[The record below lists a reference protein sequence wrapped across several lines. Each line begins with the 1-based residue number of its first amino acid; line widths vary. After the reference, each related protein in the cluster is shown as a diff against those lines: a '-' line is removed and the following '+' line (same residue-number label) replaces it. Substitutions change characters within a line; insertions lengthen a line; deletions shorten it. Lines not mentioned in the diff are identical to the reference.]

1 VGVSLMSLAA
11 SKVIGANT
19 SVLAEIM
26 RTLSRQR
33 SLMQPLHMQI
43 EVKCIYIV
51 QPAYMCK
58 LGPRDGLV
66 RQPAVCFM
74 SQ

>member
-1 VGVSLMSLAA
+1 MSLAA

-33 SLMQPLHMQI
+33 SLMQPLHTQI
-43 EVKCIYIV
+43 DVKVGDLKVRLAQVDFGGEYLNTQGSV
-51 QPAYMCK
+51 P
-58 LGPRDGLV
+58 LV
-66 RQPAVCFM
+66 
-74 SQ
+74 